1 MVIEHSSGAIIACGW
16 YDQGGGDLDAWLVSI
31 DSSGN
36 QLWNQTY
43 GMAIEDDAAYAL
55 VEANNGD
62 IVFSGFMT
70 HPTLGNQAWIVRTDS
85 VGNHLWN
92 KTHGS
97 SGFERADSMVYID
110 SQGFAL
116 SCRTNSWGAGGVDVL
131 ILRLDENGNR
141 MWNYT
146 YGNSHNN
153 FNQDIIK
160 SSKGGFAVTGYH
172 YHSSLGSYAALLMLL
187 PVPNWVSEP
196 TNQIVTV
203 GEIFS
208 YNLEATSAADLTWD
222 VNGTAFDISS
232 SGFLTNATL
241 LSEGVYPLYI
251 TVSDSVG
258 NVLTGTLTVSIQA
271 GSTSSTTT
279 NSTTTVNGG
288 FLDDITGPL
297 LIVIGVVGI
306 LVIVVLLWKRK

>member
-1 MVIEHSSGAIIACGW
+1 
-16 YDQGGGDLDAWLVSI
+16 
-31 DSSGN
+31 
-36 QLWNQTY
+36 
-43 GMAIEDDAAYAL
+43 
-55 VEANNGD
+55 
-62 IVFSGFMT
+62 
-70 HPTLGNQAWIVRTDS
+70 
-85 VGNHLWN
+85 
-92 KTHGS
+92 
-97 SGFERADSMVYID
+97 
-110 SQGFAL
+110 
-116 SCRTNSWGAGGVDVL
+116 
-131 ILRLDENGNR
+131 
-141 MWNYT
+141 
-146 YGNSHNN
+146 
-153 FNQDIIK
+153 
-160 SSKGGFAVTGYH
+160 
-172 YHSSLGSYAALLMLL
+172 
-187 PVPNWVSEP
+187 SEP

-306 LVIVVLLWKRK
+306 LVIVIILRRRK